1 MINTDKNQTLST
13 LHKIVAFVLIFDLIN
28 MLYYVFTNQV
38 TYFVGAI
45 LGKLVLILIHFLCAK
60 GVKSGS
66 LSNRLG
72 SIFFTLFM
80 LNAFPVG
87 TFVAVVMLFFSV
99 FKWEN
104 AQQIKQS
111 NINYES

>member
-1 MINTDKNQTLST
+1 MNIDKNQTLST

-38 TYFVGAI
+38 RYFVGAI
-45 LGKLVLILIHFLCAK
+45 LGKLLLIIIHFLCAK

-72 SIFFTLFM
+72 SIFFTIFM
-80 LNAFPVG
+80 LNVFPVG
-87 TFVAVVMLFFSV
+87 TFVGVFMLFYSV

-104 AQQIKQS
+104 TDQIKQP
-111 NINYES
+111 NIN